1 MVRHGWWLGVCLA
14 LVMPSATAADPPA
27 TPADAKRPFLG
38 GFLRETRIVYPL
50 QLGEWKAQGEHL
62 YEDQRFGVSVRYA
75 DPDDQRSWIDLY
87 FYPAGV
93 LSEEDV
99 GRVAG
104 IERDGIRQAHAQDGQ
119 PPDMGE
125 LGTFSFTVPSS
136 EGKEEERQGYAFDLT
151 MDEDGK
157 AFSSAM
163 TLMADRLYFIKG
175 RYSVPFEKA
184 SRAATRE
191 RLQQFMAQ
199 LLPRLEITS
208 SGECWM
214 PLPIERLE
222 PNQPDPK
229 DPMATMGAPT
239 PVHFVLKDRV
249 VSRDPGSVEA
259 RFMMTIGMSLHHRL
273 FPGCNGSEPENPVV
287 PEGMREIRLEYPTPG
302 SEGARPGSI
311 RPPKVG
317 AS

>member
-1 MVRHGWWLGVCLA
+1 
-14 LVMPSATAADPPA
+14 
-27 TPADAKRPFLG
+27 
-38 GFLRETRIVYPL
+38 
-50 QLGEWKAQGEHL
+50 
-62 YEDQRFGVSVRYA
+62 
-75 DPDDQRSWIDLY
+75 
-87 FYPAGV
+87 
-93 LSEEDV
+93 
-99 GRVAG
+99 
-104 IERDGIRQAHAQDGQ
+104 
-119 PPDMGE
+119 
-125 LGTFSFTVPSS
+125 
-136 EGKEEERQGYAFDLT
+136 
-151 MDEDGK
+151 
-157 AFSSAM
+157 
-163 TLMADRLYFIKG
+163 
-175 RYSVPFEKA
+175 
-184 SRAATRE
+184 
-191 RLQQFMAQ
+191 
-199 LLPRLEITS
+199 
-208 SGECWM
+208 M